1 MKILFV
7 DDSKVTRAVVS
18 QALRRGPPVD
28 LTFASDGEE
37 AKGLLA
43 GVDLVITD
51 WIMPR
56 TDGVA
61 LARWIR
67 SQPAYRKVPVI
78 MMTGQELDPARLAE
92 ARAAGVDLFIAKTF
106 SAEDLQ
112 RAIGQVTGPSGS
124 ERK

>member
-18 QALRRGPPVD
+18 QALLHGPPVD
-28 LTFASDGEE
+28 LAFATDGEE

-51 WIMPR
+51 WLMPR

-61 LARWIR
+61 LTRWIR
-67 SQPAYRKVPVI
+67 SQPAYRSTPVI
-78 MMTGQELDPARLAE
+78 MMTGQELDPARLKE
-92 ARAAGVDLFIAKTF
+92 ARAAGVNLFIAKTF
-106 SAEDLQ
+106 SADDLQ
-112 RAIGQVTGPSGS
+112 RAIGQVLVPPGG
-124 ERK
+124 ERR